1 LLKYSRSDLK
11 AIGIVHRTGVVPIR
25 LDLDLR
31 ARINLHARLNLG
43 PRELDSPGSYRLSVS
58 LEPDSSFPS
67 SAKEGKS
74 SAGERYKWTS
84 PGVESSESSELVGGY
99 YTRLGSGF
107 IKIVSFG
114 LNRRAWTDYRISILN
129 QRPETD
135 YRVSYFKSED
145 CRLLEGGTG
154 SCTLINIKGASF
166 ALVKG

>member
-31 ARINLHARLNLG
+31 ARINLHVRLNLG
-43 PRELDSPGSYRLSVS
+43 PSELDSPRSYRLSVS
-58 LEPDSSFPS
+58 LESDSSFPS

-74 SAGERYKWTS
+74 SAGERYKRTS
-84 PGVESSESSELVGGY
+84 PGVESSEPSELVGGY

-114 LNRRAWTDYRISILN
+114 FESASLNRLPYL
-129 QRPETD
+129 
-135 YRVSYFKSED
+135 YFKSATRN
-145 CRLLEGGTG
+145 RLSWLLFQTGRLPIIGGG
-154 SCTLINIKGASF
+154 YRFFYSH
-166 ALVKG
+166 